1 MARSPW
7 KPLKIG
13 LVVNLLGFLVTLALP
28 ETFNGRKPDE
38 ISRPHALRHRNFAET
53 LRASF
58 DSSDPY
64 SSTASH
70 LNGWNR
76 CTAFVATFFRNSR
89 FLIQDWQILLILSA
103 VATST
108 FTEVS
113 GMFHLPYVSKR
124 YVWPLSRAAYLTSF
138 QAGVSIIALLA
149 ALPTASSWLRCR
161 KAYTAFG
168 TDLLLARVSFTFVTA
183 GLFLLGLAPSISIFL
198 TGLFIFTLGAGL
210 DALLQSLLASLVPPT
225 AIARL
230 FTVTSIVQTVAML
243 IAAPIL
249 AGLYRWG
256 LQQAANAW
264 IGSPFICCGIISGA
278 ATTMIWLLQIEKR
291 IMLPDAT
298 IAPVSM
304 DIGA

>member
-7 KPLKIG
+7 NPLKIG
-13 LVVNLLGFLVTLALP
+13 LVVNMLGFLVTLALP
-28 ETFNGRKPDE
+28 ETFIGRKPDE
-38 ISRPHALRHRNFAET
+38 RGRPDALRHPNFTET
-53 LRASF
+53 LRTSF
-58 DSSDPY
+58 DSSNSY
-64 SSTASH
+64 SSPASH

-76 CTAFVATFFRNSR
+76 CTAFLTIFFRDSR
-89 FLIQDWQILLILSA
+89 FLIQDWRILLILSA
-103 VATST
+103 VAASI

-149 ALPTASSWLRCR
+149 ALPTASSWLRRR
-161 KAYTAFG
+161 KAYTAFR

-183 GLFLLGLAPSISIFL
+183 GLFLLGLAPSISLFL
-198 TGLFIFTLGAGL
+198 TGLFILTLGAGL

-243 IAAPIL
+243 TAAPFL

-256 LQQAANAW
+256 LQQVGNAW
-264 IGSPFICCGIISGA
+264 IGSPFICCGIISGG
-278 ATTMIWLLQIEKR
+278 ATTMIWLLRIEKR
-291 IMLPDAT
+291 IKLPDDT
-298 IAPVSM
+298 IAPVTI

>member
-7 KPLKIG
+7 IPLKIG
-13 LVVNLLGFLVTLALP
+13 LVVNMLGFLVTLALP
-28 ETFNGRKPDE
+28 ETLNGRKSDGRG
-38 ISRPHALRHRNFAET
+38 RPNALHHRDFAET
-53 LRASF
+53 LQPSL
-58 DSSDPY
+58 DSSNPHY
-64 SSTASH
+64 SSA
-70 LNGWNR
+70 LYINGWNR
-76 CTAFVATFFRNSR
+76 SKAFLATFFRDSR
-89 FLIQDWQILLILSA
+89 FLIQDWRILLILSA
-103 VATST
+103 VAASI

-161 KAYTAFG
+161 KAYTAFR

-183 GLFLLGLAPSISIFL
+183 GLFLLGLAPSISLFL

-210 DALLQSLLASLVPPT
+210 DALLQSLLASLVPTT

-230 FTVTSIVQTVAML
+230 FTITCIVQTVAML
-243 IAAPIL
+243 AAAPFL

-256 LQQAANAW
+256 LQQAGNAW
-264 IGSPFICCGIISGA
+264 IGSPFICCGIISGV
-278 ATTMIWLLQIEKR
+278 ATVMMWLLRIEKR
-291 IMLPDAT
+291 IMLPDASV
-298 IAPVSM
+298 APVPM
-304 DIGA
+304 DVGA